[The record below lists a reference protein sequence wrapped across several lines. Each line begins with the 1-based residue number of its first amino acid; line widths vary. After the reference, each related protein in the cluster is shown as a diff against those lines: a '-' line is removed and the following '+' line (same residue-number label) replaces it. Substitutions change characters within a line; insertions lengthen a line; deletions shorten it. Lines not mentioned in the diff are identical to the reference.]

1 MVTDAKKVTKLYISV
16 TNTLTRIDISVA
28 NLTNITTNESKRWFK
43 HGKSIGSEDTTQ
55 KKKKKTQGKVH
66 EKVNTLVKV

>member
-55 KKKKKTQGKVH
+55 KKKKKHK
-66 EKVNTLVKV
+66 EKYMKKLTLL

>member
-16 TNTLTRIDISVA
+16 TNTPTRIDVSVA
-28 NLTNITTNESKRWFK
+28 NLTNITTNESKTCFK
-43 HGKSIGSEDTTQ
+43 HGKSIGSKDTTK